1 MQQDLIENT
10 NYLPLKL
17 YSLILLFENTL
28 IHLFCYIFVL
38 LIVFGGASSLAFLEK
53 KKTPLTHTILW
64 WRQPIQSATFLEG
77 WKIRDTVVGGEYCI
91 CVCVCVCVCVRER
104 DRTEW
109 KNKSKERQCGWDR
122 QRGWRRDTTTKYL
135 LSI

>member
-17 YSLILLFENTL
+17 YSLILQFENTL

-53 KKTPLTHTILW
+53 KKNAPDTYHTLVETTYSICN
-64 WRQPIQSATFLEG
+64 ISGGLEDS
-77 WKIRDTVVGGEYCI
+77 RYSGG
-91 CVCVCVCVCVRER
+91 R
-104 DRTEW
+104 
-109 KNKSKERQCGWDR
+109 
-122 QRGWRRDTTTKYL
+122 
-135 LSI
+135 